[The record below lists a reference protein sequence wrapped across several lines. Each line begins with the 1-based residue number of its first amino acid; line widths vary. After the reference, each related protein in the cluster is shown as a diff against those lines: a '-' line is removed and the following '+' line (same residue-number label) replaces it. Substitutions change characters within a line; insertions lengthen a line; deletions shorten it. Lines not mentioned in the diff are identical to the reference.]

1 MARTTGAEVA
11 CGAATCRSLED
22 EEEEGV
28 GMEVSGREGAKPVI
42 ALGRLARGHAN
53 ACVKGM
59 GGRRCRP
66 ARLAVTLTWT
76 VLQRFTEAFCE
87 AFDSPECAARIRA

>member
-1 MARTTGAEVA
+1 
-11 CGAATCRSLED
+11 
-22 EEEEGV
+22 
-28 GMEVSGREGAKPVI
+28 MEVSGREGSKPVI
-42 ALGRLARGHAN
+42 ALACPARGHAN

-59 GGRRCRP
+59 GSRRCRP

-76 VLQRFTEAFCE
+76 GLQRFSEAFCA